1 MFELMVWG
9 PTPVCLSGNVLLHLC
24 LPFLITVARFP
35 GLSPQMPFEC
45 VWSMRIFLG
54 LPFYHLQ
61 KIGNYVGIREKQA
74 ILAFP
79 FRIQARLG
87 FSVINSVHPCQT
99 ASEVEAHY
107 PLFLCPFK
115 GRILSLSA
123 ATYPCFSLPV
133 LFLTFSVI
141 ETSRFII
148 EFFLLKHWEMGDSF
162 FTVGALPG
170 WFAGYGVGVS
180 FCGTWG
186 VVCAVNGSRP
196 TMLRFEFWP

>member
-9 PTPVCLSGNVLLHLC
+9 PMPVCLSGNILLHLC

-115 GRILSLSA
+115 GRTVIPFCCYSSLL
-123 ATYPCFSLPV
+123 FSTCCV
-133 LFLTFSVI
+133 SYLFSYWDKPLHNWIYSV
-141 ETSRFII
+141 EALRDGR
-148 EFFLLKHWEMGDSF
+148 FLL
-162 FTVGALPG
+162 
-170 WFAGYGVGVS
+170 Y
-180 FCGTWG
+180 CG
-186 VVCAVNGSRP
+186 GSAW
-196 TMLRFEFWP
+196 LIC